1 MICLAFLVGPPRHF
15 MTRFQQRDQFIFMAH
30 KYNEWCICSIQY
42 LTLGRLSKMVYNA
55 GYSEVFSSCTLKM
68 LFQQGVFLY
77 KEIDRVFKERK
88 FGFKLNAQV
97 KVSYKVSLEARPP
110 GNLGF

>member
-77 KEIDRVFKERK
+77 KEIDRVYKERK

-97 KVSYKVSLEARPP
+97 KVSLEARPP